1 MSLAWISARF
11 SYWRKLWNGDKT
23 SKVYFIYTLHLTW
36 LLKSKSDQN
45 LNSVCAML
53 AIRRL
58 NKTQLARFKLFKR
71 NLFSVLI
78 PISMSQREKSLLQT
92 QQNTKHD
99 KLLLSNHWTWELCI
113 TSKIHSIFSWRHSS
127 HIGVPKQWHSGHLG
141 VPTHSYMRVEL
152 FPSVNTFFCCNKF
165 SWLLA
170 MWIKV
175 LCYHKWILSE
185 CLGKFPLTIC
195 LLGKTLVSLCFN
207 FRFISRECR

>member
-1 MSLAWISARF
+1 MHF
-11 SYWRKLWNGDKT
+11 
-23 SKVYFIYTLHLTW
+23 TW
-36 LLKSKSDQN
+36 FLKSKSDQN

-99 KLLLSNHWTWELCI
+99 KLLLSNHWTWELCSVI
-113 TSKIHSIFSWRHSS
+113 TSKKRSVFTWRHGS
-127 HIGVPKQWHSGHLG
+127 HIGFPRQWNGGHL
-141 VPTHSYMRVEL
+141 VEL
-152 FPSVNTFFCCNKF
+152 FPSVKTFFCCNKF

-170 MWIKV
+170 MWVKA
-175 LCYHKWILSE
+175 LCYHKCVLSE
-185 CLGKFPLTIC
+185 CLGKFPLTNC
-195 LLGKTLVSLCFN
+195 LLGKTLVSLCLYFC
-207 FRFISRECR
+207 FISRECK